1 MDSVGQLEMLREAI
15 KLWVVLDRID
25 KQTDIPEVSWQL
37 SSRLMISSGYLWNAV
52 RGHVHRK
59 VPEKLFVV
67 VPLHF
72 LALPVQL
79 VVLVSAFVMVVQFC
93 ELLVCCSSTH
103 GAPLAQPFVKV
114 GEGHVPPCPLELV
127 LLSLSHGKLINGRS
141 SKTDSDNRCNTC
153 RFITTNTKPITNYY

>member
-1 MDSVGQLEMLREAI
+1 M
-15 KLWVVLDRID
+15 WVVLDRID

-93 ELLVCCSSTH
+93 ELLVCRSSTH
-103 GAPLAQPFVKV
+103 GAP
-114 GEGHVPPCPLELV
+114 VPSLCTLELV